1 MKNLLS
7 KKLTHRL
14 KFVNTKTPQLYISP
28 EIHKENNPGRL
39 VIDSINCHSSGIL
52 RSVDHHLE
60 PLVRK
65 IPSYIKDPNA
75 GAWWDPFK
83 PSIWRGQ
90 VIIIVTSSAIFGTTF
105 LTSSFLFLRMS
116 YRHCRWTIKHARPS
130 FGQQSIH
137 NGK

>member
-14 KFVNTKTPQLYISP
+14 KFVNRKTPKLYISP

-75 GAWWDPFK
+75 GAW
-83 PSIWRGQ
+83 
-90 VIIIVTSSAIFGTTF
+90 
-105 LTSSFLFLRMS
+105 
-116 YRHCRWTIKHARPS
+116 
-130 FGQQSIH
+130 
-137 NGK
+137 